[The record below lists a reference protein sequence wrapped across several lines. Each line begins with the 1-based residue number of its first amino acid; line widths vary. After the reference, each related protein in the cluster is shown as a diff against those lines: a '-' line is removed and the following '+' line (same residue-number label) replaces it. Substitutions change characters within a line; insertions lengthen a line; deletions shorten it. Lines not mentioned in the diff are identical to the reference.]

1 MVMQVPASSEK
12 YLHQQMTGGDQSI
25 MKVVTWNKEKGDWR
39 QVDVKSTSVTGSIL
53 GTDSKL

>member
-1 MVMQVPASSEK
+1 
-12 YLHQQMTGGDQSI
+12 MTGGDQSI

-53 GTDSKL
+53 GTDSRL